1 MQGWLGTAC
10 PSETKI
16 SNQTFLSMP
25 SDITGRVRFQSFPSP
40 DSRNKIHFTQ
50 TLSLFGL
57 TKLITTKRMSS
68 AASSQSSACM

>member
-25 SDITGRVRFQSFPSP
+25 SDITAKFGSSPFQAQIAEIKF
-40 DSRNKIHFTQ
+40 I
-50 TLSLFGL
+50 LL
-57 TKLITTKRMSS
+57 KLCVSS
-68 AASSQSSACM
+68 DKQNR